1 VQKYLGEIHYLIH
14 LLVFLVI
21 AILNKDL
28 DVDVN
33 QSRSISQWVLAPIS
47 LGLGILLTLF
57 LALKRVHQINDHTL
71 TVPYFALFF
80 VIQLISI
87 FAGLSIFWVLSTSVH
102 LIWVSF
108 TMLPLAVAS
117 FLIIAENLL
126 STSQVVGGG
135 RVNQLVAP

>member
-1 VQKYLGEIHYLIH
+1 M
-14 LLVFLVI
+14 
-21 AILNKDL
+21 
-28 DVDVN
+28 
-33 QSRSISQWVLAPIS
+33 
-47 LGLGILLTLF
+47 
-57 LALKRVHQINDHTL
+57 
-71 TVPYFALFF
+71 PYFALFF